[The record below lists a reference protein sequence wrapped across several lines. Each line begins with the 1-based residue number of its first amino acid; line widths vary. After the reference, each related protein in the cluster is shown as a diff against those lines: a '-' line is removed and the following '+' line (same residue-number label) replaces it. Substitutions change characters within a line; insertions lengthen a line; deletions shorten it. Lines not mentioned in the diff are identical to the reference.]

1 MHSRKPVRKMLNRLS
16 KRIIALVCAVCFF
29 VVFLIVAALH
39 SDHKDSDS
47 FSLCPVTSEKICYCE
62 SESSVSL
69 TGISPIDG
77 AYVDSQSSAH
87 IKAACHTCALV
98 VKTSSQ
104 LRQMTIQTS
113 TILIAYQVMLVLLAL
128 SFLSPLYSS
137 SSPTELKVKI
147 SN

>member
-1 MHSRKPVRKMLNRLS
+1 MHSRKPIRKTLNRLS
-16 KRIIALVCAVCFF
+16 KRIIALVCAMCFF

-39 SDHKDSDS
+39 SDHKDFDS
-47 FSLCPVTSEKICYCE
+47 FTLCPVTSEKICYCE
-62 SESSVSL
+62 SDTIAPL
-69 TGISPIDG
+69 TGVSPIDG
-77 AYVDSQSSAH
+77 AYLGSQSSTS